1 MKRLISFLFWSFLF
15 LVVCL
20 GLDQLM
26 VRVEMPLPVLAE
38 VQTFYVDFR
47 TRLLKLGHRMPV
59 KRGGVERKAPASAPA
74 RPKAA
79 SVQSTAPPA
88 APMQPKAAP
97 VQPKAASAQP
107 KAAPVQPKVPEPAPS
122 SPEKKSAPAKPSPA
136 PTAGESNPHY
146 LYVDKQGELR
156 FADRLEEVPAAY
168 RKDAQR
174 LEK

>member
-1 MKRLISFLFWSFLF
+1 MKRLVSFLFWSFLF

-20 GLDQLM
+20 GLDQLL

-47 TRLLKLGHRMPV
+47 TRLVQLGRHLPA
-59 KRGGVERKAPASAPA
+59 KPGGVKKKAPAA
-74 RPKAA
+74 
-79 SVQSTAPPA
+79 
-88 APMQPKAAP
+88 
-97 VQPKAASAQP
+97 AQP
-107 KAAPVQPKVPEPAPS
+107 KAAEPAPS
-122 SPEKKSAPAKPSPA
+122 PSEKKSASARPATVPA
-136 PTAGESNPHY
+136 ESASNPHY
-146 LYVDKQGELR
+146 LYVDSQGELR